1 METVKKKKKIFPI
14 VLITVVIIGIIFG
27 FSKYL
32 YSLHHEETDDAQIDN
47 DISPVISRITGYISE
62 IRFEENQSVK
72 KGDTLVL
79 IDNRDLLIK
88 LSQAVAALE
97 NAKATLSVAES
108 NVSTAIAN
116 YETAKSNA
124 ESAKIKVWKSTQDFV
139 RFQNLIN
146 EKAVTQQ
153 QFDATKA
160 EKETAEAQQQI
171 ATKQQS
177 AASSLVDAAK
187 KQILVANAMINQKQV
202 DVDFAKLQMTFATIL
217 APANGIA
224 SKKNIQLGQLVN
236 GGTPLF
242 AIVADSNLYVVANFK
257 ETQLEKMNKGNS
269 VDVILDAFPKTKF
282 EGTVYSFSAV
292 TGAKFSLLPPDNAT
306 GNFVKVVQRIPV
318 KIALKVSDA
327 FKDKLRPGMSVK
339 VSVRID

>member
-14 VLITVVIIGIIFG
+14 VLMAVIVIGIIFG
-27 FSKYL
+27 FTKYL

-47 DISPVISRITGYISE
+47 DINPVITRITGYISD
-62 IRFEENQSVK
+62 IRFEENQAVK

-79 IDNRDLLIK
+79 IDDRDLQIK
-88 LSQAVAALE
+88 LAQAMAGLE
-97 NAKATLSVAES
+97 NAKASLSVAES
-108 NVSTAIAN
+108 NVSSAIAN
-116 YETAKSNA
+116 YQTAKSTA
-124 ESAKIKVWKSTQDFV
+124 ELAKIKVWKSTQDFT

-153 QFDATKA
+153 QFDGAKA
-160 EKETAEAQQQI
+160 EKETADGQQLI
-171 ATKQQS
+171 ANNQQTV
-177 AASSLVDAAK
+177 ASSLVEAAK

-202 DVDFAKLQMTFATIL
+202 DVDFARLQLTFATIL

-224 SKKNIQLGQLVN
+224 SKKNIQPGQLVN
-236 GGTPLF
+236 AGSPLF

-257 ETQLEKMNKGNS
+257 ETQLEKMNKGNT
-269 VDVILDAFPKTKF
+269 VEVIVDAFPKTKF

-318 KIALKVSDA
+318 KIAIKVSDEL
-327 FKDKLRPGMSVK
+327 KNKLRPGMSVK
-339 VSVRID
+339 VSVHID

>member
-14 VLITVVIIGIIFG
+14 VLMAVIVIGIIFG
-27 FSKYL
+27 FTKYL

-47 DISPVISRITGYISE
+47 DINPVITRITGYISD
-62 IRFEENQSVK
+62 IRFEENQAVK

-79 IDNRDLLIK
+79 IDDRDLQIK
-88 LSQAVAALE
+88 LAQAMAGLE
-97 NAKATLSVAES
+97 NAKASLSVAES
-108 NVSTAIAN
+108 NVSSAIAN
-116 YETAKSNA
+116 YQTAKSTA
-124 ESAKIKVWKSTQDFV
+124 ELAKIKVWKSTQDFT

-153 QFDATKA
+153 QFDGAKA
-160 EKETAEAQQQI
+160 EKETADGQQLI
-171 ATKQQS
+171 ANNQQTV
-177 AASSLVDAAK
+177 ASSLVEAAK

-202 DVDFAKLQMTFATIL
+202 DVDFARLQLTFATIR

-224 SKKNIQLGQLVN
+224 SKKNIQPGQLVN
-236 GGTPLF
+236 AGTPLF
-242 AIVADSNLYVVANFK
+242 AIVSDSNLYVVANFK
-257 ETQLEKMNKGNS
+257 ETQLEKMNKGNT
-269 VDVILDAFPKTKF
+269 VEVIVDAFPKTKF

-318 KIALKVSDA
+318 KIAIKVSDEL
-327 FKDKLRPGMSVK
+327 KNKLRPGMSVK
-339 VSVRID
+339 VSVHID